1 MQNKFKKPSLMY
13 QRWFSLFIIY
23 FLCKICYNNNKN
35 MFGGEKMKKKFF
47 FVALFWSMIMVVGQL
62 FGAIYAILEMAFT
75 NPNFMED
82 FMKMDTFELIS
93 QISNPMLIGGVI
105 AVLITVIIRISTI
118 KNENKT
124 WTQKCKDYLNLKP
137 LKNGMEYV
145 RYFCVGISINV
156 FLSLILTGLYKWLEL
171 EDDTAY
177 MFDSGW
183 IMLLLV
189 SFLVPIME
197 EILYRNRIY
206 IAFKNLS
213 PKRANF
219 WQALFFGIAHGN
231 IIQGLYTFLFGIMF
245 GKIND
250 RNNSLLPSICIH
262 CGINFFAGIT
272 MFSPGSEI
280 YLIPFI
286 IFAIPKFLEWI
297 QYKKLI

>member
-1 MQNKFKKPSLMY
+1 
-13 QRWFSLFIIY
+13 
-23 FLCKICYNNNKN
+23 
-35 MFGGEKMKKKFF
+35 MKKKFF
-47 FVALFWSMIMVVGQL
+47 FTAIFWSMIMVIGQI
-62 FGAIYAILEMAFT
+62 FGAVFAIFKMAFT

-82 FMKMDTFELIS
+82 FMNLDTMELVS
-93 QISNPMLIGGVI
+93 QISNPMLIGGVLT
-105 AVLITVIIRISTI
+105 VLVAIIIRISTI

-124 WTQKCKDYLNLKP
+124 WTQKCKDYLNLNP

-145 RYFCVGISINV
+145 RYFCVGITINV
-156 FLSLILTGLYKWLEL
+156 VLSLILTGLYELLNL
-171 EDDTAY
+171 EDSTEF

-183 IMLLLV
+183 LMLLLV

-206 IAFKNLS
+206 IAFKNLT
-213 PKRANF
+213 PKKANF
-219 WQALFFGIAHGN
+219 WQALFFGLAHGN
-231 IIQGLYTFLFGIMF
+231 IIQGLYTFGFGLMF

-262 CGINFFAGIT
+262 CGINFYAGIT

-286 IFAIPKFLEWI
+286 IFAVPKILEWV
-297 QYKKLI
+297 KERKLT